1 MPSRLEQ
8 YTFTSLINYL
18 SLSWFFKSKRFSLY
32 IVGVRVLL
40 AGECRRKD
48 FGGKCF
54 FNEARGGIYQLSCRL
69 AAPFFPADQPGC
81 WCSIRPP
88 GRKFWRRWWRRQ
100 SVLLNCL
107 NWSVG
112 SPPRCPVSRPK
123 LDVIERHSAGVFFHA
138 AAGRDVGSRF

>member
-88 GRKFWRRWWRRQ
+88 GRKSW
-100 SVLLNCL
+100 
-107 NWSVG
+107 
-112 SPPRCPVSRPK
+112 RCPVSRPK